1 MLTNWEVIIIQFE
14 KKIDDDNGEEL
25 FCKWTLEELI
35 QTLEDKRCK
44 QGNNRVGHMENL
56 QVALKDER
64 CKHGNNKVGHMENLL
79 EEKEL
84 GHECIFWIILLIH

>member
-1 MLTNWEVIIIQFE
+1 MLTNWKVIIIQFE
-14 KKIDDDNGEEL
+14 KSFDDDNGEEL

-56 QVALKDER
+56 QVSFR
-64 CKHGNNKVGHMENLL
+64 RWKVQAR
-79 EEKEL
+79 
-84 GHECIFWIILLIH
+84 